1 MKTLAANLVVIFWAV
16 IFGEVLGYIG
26 GSLEVMTYN
35 AMEIGVIAAIVG
47 LIFTNGVRLLGASDA
62 KARE

>member
-26 GSLEVMTYN
+26 GALEVMTYN

-47 LIFTNGVRLLGASDA
+47 LIFTNGVRLLGASDT
-62 KARE
+62 KARG

>member
-26 GSLEVMTYN
+26 GALEVMTYN
-35 AMEIGVIAAIVG
+35 KMEIGLIAAIVG
-47 LIFTNGVRLLGASDA
+47 LIFTNGVRLLGASDT